1 MASVFTKVPEYSI
14 NYIISNRN
22 NQSTWQRLV
31 NIDLRIKSN
40 KMMNPCQI
48 FLSGEIFESRSLNS
62 PTKLTNKVDS
72 QDTRAWLGNVFNQ
85 KQSYQNRKMRFLRD
99 WVWNFIFFLKKNIFH
114 HWITETNSLTVYLK
128 FFLRTWDKHSR

>member
-1 MASVFTKVPEYSI
+1 MASVFNKVPEYSI
-14 NYIISNRN
+14 NHIISNRN

-72 QDTRAWLGNVFNQ
+72 QDTRAWLGNVRSKTVLSKSENA
-85 KQSYQNRKMRFLRD
+85 FLARLGLK
-99 WVWNFIFFLKKNIFH
+99 FHLFLKKH
-114 HWITETNSLTVYLK
+114 LSSLDYRNKQFDCVSKILFK
-128 FFLRTWDKHSR
+128 NLR